1 MKKQITLLFATL
13 ILGFTSCE
21 KNPIVPPVDTNT
33 TLVGTLTENKT
44 LTSDNVWTLKGY
56 VYVPAGI
63 TLTIQPGTKI
73 ISDVSEKGALCI
85 ERGGKIIADG
95 TQSQPIVFTSGQS
108 SPKSGDWGGLIILG
122 NAPTN
127 KPNPTIEGGVG
138 RAFGGV
144 DENDNSGILRYVRV
158 EYAGIAAFPGSEINA
173 FTFGGV
179 GKGTIVDYC
188 QSYYANDDAFEFFGG
203 NVNCSHLVAV
213 GTADDDYDF
222 DFGYTGTIKFAISKR
237 DPQFVDMG
245 DAGNGIECDND
256 GTGSVAIP
264 VTKPNLQNFTL
275 IGPNSSTSLPN
286 HNLAMR
292 WRRGTAFNVQY
303 SIFYGYMKGG
313 FSIESD
319 ITAGYYLNG
328 LSHMHN
334 NYISSFDTMNIVKTS
349 SSVLTKSEMISICEK
364 HGNVITTSQ
373 AQPIDNNFRT
383 NSTVVNGSWGAI
395 PAGTSNWTLGWT
407 KF

>member
-1 MKKQITLLFATL
+1 MKKIIPLLMVLLF
-13 ILGFTSCE
+13 GVTSC
-21 KNPIVPPVDTNT
+21 KKDPVNPPSDTNT

-44 LTSDNVWTLKGY
+44 LTADKVWSLKGY
-56 VYVPAGI
+56 VYIPQGI
-63 TLTIQPGTKI
+63 TLTVEPGTKV
-73 ISDVSEKGALCI
+73 ISDVSEKGALCV

-95 TQSQPIVFTSGQS
+95 TADKPIIFTSGQS
-108 SPKSGDWGGLIILG
+108 TPKPGDWGGLIILG

-179 GKGTIVDYC
+179 GKGTVVDYC
-188 QSYYANDDAFEFFGG
+188 ESYYANDDAFEFFGG

-237 DPQFVDMG
+237 DPQFVDMA

-264 VTKPNLQNFTL
+264 LTKPNLQNFTL
-275 IGPNSSTSLPN
+275 IGSIESTSLPN

-313 FSIESD
+313 FSVESD
-319 ITAGYYLNG
+319 ITAGYFNTG
-328 LSHMHN
+328 MSTMFN
-334 NYISSFDTMNIVKTS
+334 NYISSVDTVNTIKTS
-349 SSVLTKSEMISICEK
+349 STLLTKENMLALCTKQGTIVTISQVK
-364 HGNVITTSQ
+364 
-373 AQPIDNNFRT
+373 PFDNNFQT
-383 NSTVVNGSWGAI
+383 ISSVVNGQWGAI
-395 PAGTSNWTLGWT
+395 PSGSSIWTLGWT

>member
-1 MKKQITLLFATL
+1 MKKIIPLLMVLLF
-13 ILGFTSCE
+13 GVTSC
-21 KNPIVPPVDTNT
+21 KKDPVNPPSDTNT

-44 LTSDNVWTLKGY
+44 LTADKVWLLKGY
-56 VYVPAGI
+56 VYIPQGI
-63 TLTIQPGTKI
+63 TLTVEPGTKV
-73 ISDVSEKGALCI
+73 ISDVSEKGALCV
-85 ERGGKIIADG
+85 EKGGKIIADG
-95 TQSQPIVFTSGQS
+95 TADKPIIFTSGQS
-108 SPKSGDWGGLIILG
+108 TPKPGDWGGLIILG

-179 GKGTIVDYC
+179 GKGTVVDYC
-188 QSYYANDDAFEFFGG
+188 ESYYANDDAFEFFGG

-264 VTKPNLQNFTL
+264 LTKPNLQNFTL
-275 IGPNSSTSLPN
+275 IGPIESNSLSN

-319 ITAGYYLNG
+319 ISAGYFNTG
-328 LSHMHN
+328 LSTMFN
-334 NYISSFDTMNIVKTS
+334 NYISSVDTVNTIKTS
-349 SSVLTKSEMISICEK
+349 STLLTKENMLALCTKQGTI
-364 HGNVITTSQ
+364 ITSSQ
-373 AQPIDNNFRT
+373 VKPFDNNFQT
-383 NSTVVNGSWGAI
+383 ISSVVNGQWGAI
-395 PAGTSNWTLGWT
+395 PSGSSIWTLGWT

>member
-1 MKKQITLLFATL
+1 MKKLIPFIMVLL
-13 ILGFTSCE
+13 LGLGSCKPE
-21 KNPIVPPVDTNT
+21 EPIVPTANT
-33 TLVGTLTENKT
+33 ELVGTLTENKT
-44 LTSDNVWTLKGY
+44 LTADKVWSLKGY
-56 VYVPAGI
+56 VYVPEGI
-63 TLTIQPGTKI
+63 TLTIEAGTKI
-73 ISDVSEKGALCI
+73 VSDVTEKGALCI
-85 ERGGKIIADG
+85 ERGAKIYANGTAD
-95 TQSQPIVFTSGQS
+95 QPIIFTSGQS
-108 SPKSGDWGGLIILG
+108 SPKPGDWGGLIILG

-138 RAFGGV
+138 RPYGGV
-144 DENDNSGILRYVRV
+144 DESDNSGVLKYVRV

-179 GKGTIVDYC
+179 GKGTVVDYC
-188 QSYYANDDAFEFFGG
+188 ESYYANDDAFEFFGG

-237 DPQFVDMG
+237 DPLFVDMA

-264 VTKPNLQNFTL
+264 ITKPNLQNFTL
-275 IGPNSSTSLPN
+275 IGPIESTSLSN

-319 ITAGYYLNG
+319 ITAGYFNTG
-328 LSHMHN
+328 MSTMFN
-334 NYISSFDTMNIVKTS
+334 NYISSVDTVNTIKTS
-349 SSVLTKSEMISICEK
+349 STLLTKENMLALCSKQGTI
-364 HGNVITTSQ
+364 ITSSQ
-373 AQPIDNNFRT
+373 VKPFDNNFQT
-383 NSTVVNGSWGAI
+383 ISSVVNGQWGAI
-395 PAGTSNWTLGWT
+395 PSGSSIWTLGWT

>member
-1 MKKQITLLFATL
+1 MKKIIPLLMVLLF
-13 ILGFTSCE
+13 GVTSC
-21 KNPIVPPVDTNT
+21 KKDPVNPPSDTNT

-44 LTSDNVWTLKGY
+44 LTADKVWSLKGY
-56 VYVPAGI
+56 VYIPQGI
-63 TLTIQPGTKI
+63 TLTVEPGTKV
-73 ISDVSEKGALCI
+73 ISDVSEKGALCV
-85 ERGGKIIADG
+85 EKGGKIIADG
-95 TQSQPIVFTSGQS
+95 TADKPIIFTSGQS
-108 SPKSGDWGGLIILG
+108 TPKPGDWGGLIILG

-179 GKGTIVDYC
+179 GKGTVVDYC
-188 QSYYANDDAFEFFGG
+188 ESYYANDDAFEFFGG

-264 VTKPNLQNFTL
+264 LTKPNLQNFTL
-275 IGPNSSTSLPN
+275 IGPIESNSLSN

-319 ITAGYYLNG
+319 ISAGYFNTG
-328 LSHMHN
+328 LSTMFN
-334 NYISSFDTMNIVKTS
+334 NYISSVDTVNTIKTS
-349 SSVLTKSEMISICEK
+349 STLLTKENMLALCTKQGTI
-364 HGNVITTSQ
+364 ITSSQ
-373 AQPIDNNFRT
+373 VKPFDNNFQT
-383 NSTVVNGSWGAI
+383 ISSVVNGQWGAI
-395 PAGTSNWTLGWT
+395 PSGSSIWTLGWT

>member
-1 MKKQITLLFATL
+1 MKKIIPLLMVLLF
-13 ILGFTSCE
+13 GVTSC
-21 KNPIVPPVDTNT
+21 KKDPVNPPSDTNT

-44 LTSDNVWTLKGY
+44 LTADKVWSLKGY
-56 VYVPAGI
+56 VYIPQGI
-63 TLTIQPGTKI
+63 TLTVEPGTKV
-73 ISDVSEKGALCI
+73 ISDVSEKGALCV

-95 TQSQPIVFTSGQS
+95 TADKPIIFTSGQS
-108 SPKSGDWGGLIILG
+108 TPKPGDWGGLIILG

-179 GKGTIVDYC
+179 GKGTVVDYC
-188 QSYYANDDAFEFFGG
+188 ESYYANDDAFEFFGG

-264 VTKPNLQNFTL
+264 LTKPNLQNFTL
-275 IGPNSSTSLPN
+275 IGPIESNSLSN

-319 ITAGYYLNG
+319 ISAGYFNTG
-328 LSHMHN
+328 LSTMFS
-334 NYISSFDTMNIVKTS
+334 NYISSVDTVNTIKTS
-349 SSVLTKSEMISICEK
+349 STLLTKENMLALCTKQGTI
-364 HGNVITTSQ
+364 ITSSQ
-373 AQPIDNNFRT
+373 VKPFDNNFQT
-383 NSTVVNGSWGAI
+383 ISSVVNGQWGAI
-395 PAGTSNWTLGWT
+395 PSGSSIWTLGWT

>member
-1 MKKQITLLFATL
+1 MKKLIPLLMVVL
-13 ILGFTSCE
+13 LGFGSCKPE
-21 KNPIVPPVDTNT
+21 DPIVPTTNT
-33 TLVGTLTENKT
+33 ELVGTLTENKT
-44 LTSDNVWTLKGY
+44 LTSDKVWTLKGY

-63 TLTIQPGTKI
+63 TLTIEAGTKI
-73 ISDVSEKGALCI
+73 ISDVTEKGALCI
-85 ERGGKIIADG
+85 ERGGKIMADG
-95 TQSQPIVFTSGQS
+95 TVDKPIIFTSGQM
-108 SPKSGDWGGLIILG
+108 SPKPGDWGGLILLG

-138 RAFGGV
+138 RAYGGV

-179 GKGTIVDYC
+179 GKGTTVDYC

-264 VTKPNLQNFTL
+264 LTKPNLQNFTL
-275 IGPNSSTSLPN
+275 IGPIESNSLSN

-303 SIFYGYMKGG
+303 SIFYGHMKGG

-319 ITAGYYLNG
+319 ITAGYFNTG
-328 LSHMHN
+328 VSTMFN
-334 NYISSFDTMNIVKTS
+334 NYISSVDTVNTIKTS
-349 SSVLTKSEMISICEK
+349 STLLTKENMLASCLKQGTI
-364 HGNVITTSQ
+364 ITTSQ
-373 AQPIDNNFRT
+373 VKPFDNNFQT
-383 NSTVVNGSWGAI
+383 NSAVVNGQWGAI
-395 PAGTSNWTLGWT
+395 PSGSSIWTLGWT
-407 KF
+407 RF

>member
-1 MKKQITLLFATL
+1 MKKLIPFIMVLL
-13 ILGFTSCE
+13 LGLGSCKPE
-21 KNPIVPPVDTNT
+21 EPIVPTANT
-33 TLVGTLTENKT
+33 ELVGTLTENKT
-44 LTSDNVWTLKGY
+44 LTADKVWSLKGY
-56 VYVPAGI
+56 VYVPEGI
-63 TLTIQPGTKI
+63 TLTIEAGTKI
-73 ISDVSEKGALCI
+73 VSDVTEKGALCI
-85 ERGGKIIADG
+85 ERGAKIYANGTAD
-95 TQSQPIVFTSGQS
+95 QPIIFTSGQS
-108 SPKSGDWGGLIILG
+108 SPKPGDWGGLIILG

-138 RAFGGV
+138 RSYGGV
-144 DENDNSGILRYVRV
+144 DENDNSGVLKYVRV

-179 GKGTIVDYC
+179 GKGTVVDYC
-188 QSYYANDDAFEFFGG
+188 ESYYANDDAFEFFGG

-237 DPQFVDMG
+237 DPLFVDMA

-264 VTKPNLQNFTL
+264 ITKPNLQNFTL
-275 IGPNSSTSLPN
+275 IGPIESTSLSN

-319 ITAGYYLNG
+319 ITAGYFNTG
-328 LSHMHN
+328 MSTMFN
-334 NYISSFDTMNIVKTS
+334 NYISSVDTVNTIKTS
-349 SSVLTKSEMISICEK
+349 STLLTKENMLALCTKQGTI
-364 HGNVITTSQ
+364 VTSSQ
-373 AQPIDNNFRT
+373 VKPFDNNFQT
-383 NSTVVNGSWGAI
+383 ISSVVNGQWGAI
-395 PAGTSNWTLGWT
+395 PSGSSIWTLGWT

>member
-1 MKKQITLLFATL
+1 MKKIIPLLMVLLF
-13 ILGFTSCE
+13 GVTSC
-21 KNPIVPPVDTNT
+21 KKDPVNPPSDTNT

-44 LTSDNVWTLKGY
+44 LTADKVWSLKGY
-56 VYVPAGI
+56 VYIPQGI
-63 TLTIQPGTKI
+63 TLTVEPGTKV
-73 ISDVSEKGALCI
+73 ISDVSEKGALCV

-95 TQSQPIVFTSGQS
+95 TADKPIIFTSGQS
-108 SPKSGDWGGLIILG
+108 TPKPGDWGGLIILG

-179 GKGTIVDYC
+179 GKGTVVDYC
-188 QSYYANDDAFEFFGG
+188 ESYYANDDAFEFFGG

-264 VTKPNLQNFTL
+264 LTKPNLQNFTL
-275 IGPNSSTSLPN
+275 IGSIESTSLPN

-313 FSIESD
+313 FSVESD
-319 ITAGYYLNG
+319 ITAGYFNTG
-328 LSHMHN
+328 MSTMFN
-334 NYISSFDTMNIVKTS
+334 NYISSVDTVNTIKTS
-349 SSVLTKSEMISICEK
+349 STLLTKENMLALCTKQGTI
-364 HGNVITTSQ
+364 ITSSQ
-373 AQPIDNNFRT
+373 VKPFDNNFQT
-383 NSTVVNGSWGAI
+383 ISSVVNGQWGAI
-395 PAGTSNWTLGWT
+395 PSGSSIWTLGWT

>member
-1 MKKQITLLFATL
+1 MKKIIPLLMVLLF
-13 ILGFTSCE
+13 GVTSC
-21 KNPIVPPVDTNT
+21 KKDPVNPPSDTNT

-44 LTSDNVWTLKGY
+44 LTADKVWSLKGY
-56 VYVPAGI
+56 VYIPQGI
-63 TLTIQPGTKI
+63 TLTVEPGTKV
-73 ISDVSEKGALCI
+73 ISDVSEKGALCV

-95 TQSQPIVFTSGQS
+95 TADKPIIFTSGQS
-108 SPKSGDWGGLIILG
+108 TPKPGDWGGLIILG

-179 GKGTIVDYC
+179 GKGTVVDYC
-188 QSYYANDDAFEFFGG
+188 ESYYANDDAFEFFGG

-264 VTKPNLQNFTL
+264 LTKPNLQNFTL
-275 IGPNSSTSLPN
+275 IGPIESTSLPN

-313 FSIESD
+313 FSVESD
-319 ITAGYYLNG
+319 ITAGYFNTG
-328 LSHMHN
+328 MSTMFN
-334 NYISSFDTMNIVKTS
+334 NYISSVDTVNTIKTS
-349 SSVLTKSEMISICEK
+349 STLLSKENMLALCIKQGTI
-364 HGNVITTSQ
+364 ITSSQ
-373 AQPIDNNFRT
+373 VKPFDNNFQT
-383 NSTVVNGSWGAI
+383 ISSVVNGQWGAI
-395 PAGTSNWTLGWT
+395 PSGSSIWTLGWT

>member
-1 MKKQITLLFATL
+1 MVLL
-13 ILGFTSCE
+13 LGLGSCKPE
-21 KNPIVPPVDTNT
+21 EPIVPTANT
-33 TLVGTLTENKT
+33 ELVGTLTENKT
-44 LTSDNVWTLKGY
+44 LTADKVWSLKGY
-56 VYVPAGI
+56 VYVPEGI
-63 TLTIQPGTKI
+63 TLTIEAGTKI
-73 ISDVSEKGALCI
+73 VSDVTEKGALCI
-85 ERGGKIIADG
+85 ERGAKIYANGTAD
-95 TQSQPIVFTSGQS
+95 QPIIFTSGQS
-108 SPKSGDWGGLIILG
+108 SPKPGDWGGLIILG

-138 RAFGGV
+138 RPYGGV
-144 DENDNSGILRYVRV
+144 DESDNSGVLKYVRV

-179 GKGTIVDYC
+179 GKGTVVDYC
-188 QSYYANDDAFEFFGG
+188 ESYYANDDAFEFFGG

-237 DPQFVDMG
+237 DPLFVDMA

-264 VTKPNLQNFTL
+264 ITKPNLQNFTL
-275 IGPNSSTSLPN
+275 IGPIESTSLPN

-313 FSIESD
+313 FSVESD
-319 ITAGYYLNG
+319 ITAGYFNTG
-328 LSHMHN
+328 MSTMFN
-334 NYISSFDTMNIVKTS
+334 NYISSVDTVNTIKTS
-349 SSVLTKSEMISICEK
+349 STLLTKENMLALCTKQGTI
-364 HGNVITTSQ
+364 ITSSQ
-373 AQPIDNNFRT
+373 VKPFDNNFQT
-383 NSTVVNGSWGAI
+383 ISSVVNGQWGAI
-395 PAGTSNWTLGWT
+395 PSGSSIWTLGWT

>member
-1 MKKQITLLFATL
+1 MKKLIPFMMVVLLG
-13 ILGFTSCE
+13 LGSCKPE
-21 KNPIVPPVDTNT
+21 EPIVPTTNT
-33 TLVGTLTENKT
+33 ELVGTLTENKT
-44 LTSDNVWTLKGY
+44 LTADKVWTLKGY
-56 VYVPAGI
+56 VYVPEGI
-63 TLTIQPGTKI
+63 TLTIEAGTKVV
-73 ISDVSEKGALCI
+73 SDVTEKGALCV
-85 ERGGKIIADG
+85 ERGGKIYANGTAD
-95 TQSQPIVFTSGQS
+95 QPIVLTSGQS
-108 SPKSGDWGGLIILG
+108 SPKPGDWGGLILLG

-138 RAFGGV
+138 RAYGGV

-179 GKGTIVDYC
+179 GKGTTVDYC

-264 VTKPNLQNFTL
+264 LTKPNLQNFTL
-275 IGPNSSTSLPN
+275 IGPIESNSLSN

-319 ITAGYYLNG
+319 ITAGYFNTG
-328 LSHMHN
+328 VSTMFN
-334 NYISSFDTMNIVKTS
+334 NYISSVDTVNTIKTS
-349 SSVLTKSEMISICEK
+349 STLLTKENMLASCLKQGTI
-364 HGNVITTSQ
+364 ITTSQ
-373 AQPIDNNFRT
+373 VKPFDNNFQT
-383 NSTVVNGSWGAI
+383 NSAVVNGQWGAI
-395 PAGTSNWTLGWT
+395 PSGSSNWTLGWT
-407 KF
+407 RF

>member
-1 MKKQITLLFATL
+1 MKKIIPLLMVLLF
-13 ILGFTSCE
+13 GVTSF
-21 KNPIVPPVDTNT
+21 KKDPVNPPSDTNT

-44 LTSDNVWTLKGY
+44 LTADKVWLLKGY
-56 VYVPAGI
+56 VYIPQGI
-63 TLTIQPGTKI
+63 TLTVEPGTKV
-73 ISDVSEKGALCI
+73 ISDVSEKGALCV

-95 TQSQPIVFTSGQS
+95 TADKPIIFTSGQS
-108 SPKSGDWGGLIILG
+108 TPKPGDWGGLIILG

-179 GKGTIVDYC
+179 GKGTVVDYC
-188 QSYYANDDAFEFFGG
+188 ESYYANDDAFEFFGG

-264 VTKPNLQNFTL
+264 LTKPNLQNFTL
-275 IGPNSSTSLPN
+275 IGPIESNSLSN

-319 ITAGYYLNG
+319 ISAGYFNTG
-328 LSHMHN
+328 LSTMFN
-334 NYISSFDTMNIVKTS
+334 NYISSVDTVNTIKTS
-349 SSVLTKSEMISICEK
+349 STLLTKENMLALCTKQGTI
-364 HGNVITTSQ
+364 ITSSQ
-373 AQPIDNNFRT
+373 VKPFDNNFQT
-383 NSTVVNGSWGAI
+383 ISSVVNGQWGAI
-395 PAGTSNWTLGWT
+395 PSGSSIWTLGWT

>member
-1 MKKQITLLFATL
+1 MKKLIPFIMVLL
-13 ILGFTSCE
+13 LGLGSCKPE
-21 KNPIVPPVDTNT
+21 EPIVPTANT
-33 TLVGTLTENKT
+33 ELVGTLTENKT
-44 LTSDNVWTLKGY
+44 LTADKVWSLKGY
-56 VYVPAGI
+56 VYVPEGI
-63 TLTIQPGTKI
+63 TLTIEAGTKI
-73 ISDVSEKGALCI
+73 VSDVTEKGALCI
-85 ERGGKIIADG
+85 ERGAKIYANGTAD
-95 TQSQPIVFTSGQS
+95 QPIIFTSGQS
-108 SPKSGDWGGLIILG
+108 SPKPGDWGGLIILG

-138 RAFGGV
+138 RSYGGV
-144 DENDNSGILRYVRV
+144 DENDNSGVLKYVRV

-179 GKGTIVDYC
+179 GKGTVVDYC
-188 QSYYANDDAFEFFGG
+188 ESYYANDDAFEFFGG

-237 DPQFVDMG
+237 DPLFVDMA

-264 VTKPNLQNFTL
+264 ITKPNLQNFTL
-275 IGPNSSTSLPN
+275 IGPIESTSLPN

-313 FSIESD
+313 FSVESD
-319 ITAGYYLNG
+319 ITAGYFNTG
-328 LSHMHN
+328 MSTMFN
-334 NYISSFDTMNIVKTS
+334 NYISSVDTVNTIKTS
-349 SSVLTKSEMISICEK
+349 STLLTKENTLALCTKQGTI
-364 HGNVITTSQ
+364 VTSSQ
-373 AQPIDNNFRT
+373 VKPFDNNFQT
-383 NSTVVNGSWGAI
+383 ISSVVNGQWGAI
-395 PAGTSNWTLGWT
+395 PSGSSIWTLGWT